1 MSRHVLR
8 TLLLATAV
16 ALASMSTW
24 ADEVRLVASNAVKEI
39 VQELAPEFE
48 DKTGHRLIA
57 TWGGTPDVVR
67 AAEEGQAFDL
77 VIISLAAVTDLER
90 RGKLESGAHRE
101 FVASAIG
108 AAVTPSGPRFDVSTS
123 AGLKQALLTAKS
135 VVLSSGPSSIHLLSL
150 VESLGVRDVLA
161 PKLLRLAPG
170 QSVGEA
176 LAQGRGE
183 LGFTQVSELLSV
195 RGIHYLGPLGA
206 EVQRVT
212 VFTFGMRPG
221 GTSTLASKAL
231 VEFLTSPE
239 VAARVRHA
247 GLEPR

>member
-1 MSRHVLR
+1 MNCQVPR
-8 TLLLATAV
+8 TLLLATVV

-24 ADEVRLVASNAVKEI
+24 ADEVRLVASNAVKEV

-48 DKTGHRLIA
+48 ARTGHRLIA
-57 TWGGTPDVVR
+57 TWGGTPDVIR

-90 RGKLESGAHRE
+90 RGKLEAGTHRE

-108 AAVTPSGPRFDVSTS
+108 AAVAPSGPRFDVSTS
-123 AGLKQALLTAKS
+123 AGLRQALLAAKT
-135 VVLSSGPSSIHLLSL
+135 VVLSSGPSSVHLFSL
-150 VESLGVRDVLA
+150 IESLGVRDVVT

-183 LGFTQVSELLSV
+183 LGFTQVSELLPV
-195 RGIHYLGPLGA
+195 RGIHYLGPLGT

-221 GTSTLASKAL
+221 GATTSASKAL

>member
-1 MSRHVLR
+1 V
-8 TLLLATAV
+8 
-16 ALASMSTW
+16 
-24 ADEVRLVASNAVKEI
+24 I
-39 VQELAPEFE
+39 
-48 DKTGHRLIA
+48 
-57 TWGGTPDVVR
+57 R

-77 VIISLAAVTDLER
+77 VVISLAAVTDLER
-90 RGKLESGAHRE
+90 RGKLRPGAHRE

-108 AAVTPSGPRFDVSTS
+108 AAVSPSGPRFDVSTS
-123 AGLKQALLTAKS
+123 AGLKQALLAAQS
-135 VVLSSGPSSIHLLSL
+135 VVLSSGPSSSHLLSL
-150 VESLGVRDVLA
+150 IENLGLRDVVA

-195 RGIHYLGPLGA
+195 KGISYLGPLGP

-212 VFTFGMRPG
+212 VFTFGVRPG
-221 GTSTLASKAL
+221 ETQTPASKQL

-239 VAARVRHA
+239 VASRVRHA
-247 GLEPR
+247 GLDDHGHLRLLVGWGRVLARRAALRTTPSRRCRSWRRRWRSGSALRPVPAWR

>member
-1 MSRHVLR
+1 VSAR
-8 TLLLATAV
+8 
-16 ALASMSTW
+16 
-24 ADEVRLVASNAVKEI
+24 ADEVRLVASNAVKEV

-48 DKTGHRLIA
+48 AKTGHRLIA
-57 TWGGTPDVVR
+57 TWGGTPDVIR

-90 RGKLESGAHRE
+90 RGKVEPGAHRE

-108 AAVTPSGPRFDVSTS
+108 AAAAPSGPRFDVSTS
-123 AGLKQALLTAKS
+123 ASLKQALLAAKS
-135 VVLSSGPSSIHLLSL
+135 VVLSSGPSSTHLLSL
-150 VESLGVRDVLA
+150 IESLGVHEMVT
-161 PKLLRLAPG
+161 PKLLRLVPG
-170 QSVGEA
+170 KSVGEA

-195 RGIHYLGPLGA
+195 QGITYLGPLGP
-206 EVQRVT
+206 EVQRLT

-221 GTSTLASKAL
+221 GAETKGSKAL
-231 VEFLTSPE
+231 VGFLTSPE
-239 VAARVRHA
+239 VASRIRHS